1 MVRNLP
7 VAEARRSRAAQQL
20 TAGLSDTWLLLA
32 AMAAERRAAT
42 VAAGRQ
48 TVRSRT
54 AARGGQASGGA
65 GRRGWA
71 EGTALV

>member
-7 VAEARRSRAAQQL
+7 VAEASRSRAAQQL
-20 TAGLSDTWLLLA
+20 TAGLSDTWLQA

-48 TVRSRT
+48 TARSRT

-65 GRRGWA
+65 GRRGRA